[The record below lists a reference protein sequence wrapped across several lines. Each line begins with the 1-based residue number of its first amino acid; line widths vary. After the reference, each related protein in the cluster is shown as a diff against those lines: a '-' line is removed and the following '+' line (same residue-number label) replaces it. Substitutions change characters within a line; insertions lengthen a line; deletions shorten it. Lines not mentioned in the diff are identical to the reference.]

1 MCPALERRTVRPA
14 EMRGMIFSSQ
24 DVKRATIQ
32 SQVTLE
38 TDNFKTVASQSCKK
52 YFFLLQTQSK
62 FQNSKFTASL
72 PLIKLTKNITT

>member
-1 MCPALERRTVRPA
+1 MCPALERRIARPA

-32 SQVTLE
+32 SQVTFNF
-38 TDNFKTVASQSCKK
+38 NFKTVASQSCKK

-62 FQNSKFTASL
+62 FQNSKVTASL